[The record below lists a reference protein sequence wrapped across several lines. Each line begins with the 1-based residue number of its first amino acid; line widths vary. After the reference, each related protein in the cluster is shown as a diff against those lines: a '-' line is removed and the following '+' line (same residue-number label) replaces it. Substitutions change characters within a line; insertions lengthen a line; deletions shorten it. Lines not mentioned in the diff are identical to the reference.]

1 MENIKFEGCNV
12 EIAKNQKEYKT
23 LQAFQDEQVTITCYR
38 LSFLERIKLLFTGK
52 LWLGQMNFGTPLQPQ
67 LPTVDMSD
75 LLVVESS
82 RNINSKRNG
91 E

>member
-52 LWLGQMNFGTPLQPQ
+52 LWLGQMNFGKPLQPQ
-67 LPTVDMSD
+67 LPTVNMSD
-75 LLVVESS
+75 VLCKE
-82 RNINSKRNG
+82 
-91 E
+91 